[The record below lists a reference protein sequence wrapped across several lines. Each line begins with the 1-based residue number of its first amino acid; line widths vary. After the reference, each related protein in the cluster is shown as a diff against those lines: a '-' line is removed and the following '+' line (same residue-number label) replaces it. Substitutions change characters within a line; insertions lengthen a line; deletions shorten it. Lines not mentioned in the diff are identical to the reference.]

1 MSETPLFELEDV
13 TYRYGTVLALN
24 GLSMC
29 VPSGQRL
36 ALLGA
41 NGSGK
46 STLLRLLDALYFA
59 DSGTIRYRGEPL
71 TEAAF
76 GHDEFALRFRR
87 QVALVFQNPDVQL
100 FSPTVYDEVAFG
112 PLQMRWTRQDVRMR
126 VDQTLELL
134 GITQL
139 RHRAPH
145 HLSGGEKKKVAIA
158 SVLVLN
164 PQVILLDEPTASLD
178 PRSQTQIIDFL
189 IGWSAG
195 EKTIITATHDLHTLR
210 DIADEC
216 LIMEQG
222 KISAHGSP
230 DEVLQDATLLR
241 RANLIHAHRV
251 PMGSGMHAHPENAH
265 EHGGGESG
273 GTTER

>member
-1 MSETPLFELEDV
+1 MTDKSVFQVENVTFRYDAMAAVDELS
-13 TYRYGTVLALN
+13 
-24 GLSMC
+24 LSI
-29 VPSGQRL
+29 PHGQRL

-46 STLLRLLDALYFA
+46 STLLRLLNALYFA
-59 DSGTIRYRGEPL
+59 DAGTVRYRGEAL

-76 GHDEFALRFRR
+76 GDDAFAMNFRR

-100 FSPTVYDEVAFG
+100 FCPTVYDEVAFG
-112 PLQMRWTRQDVRMR
+112 PLQMRWSKSEIRER
-126 VDQTLELL
+126 VDGALELL
-134 GITQL
+134 GITHLKQ
-139 RHRAPH
+139 RAPH

-158 SVLVLN
+158 SVLVLD
-164 PQVILLDEPTASLD
+164 PQVILLDEPTAALD

-216 LIMEQG
+216 VILERG
-222 KISAHGSP
+222 KISARGTP
-230 DEVLQDATLLR
+230 DEVLHDASLLR
-241 RANLIHAHRV
+241 RANLIHAHRKQ
-251 PMGSGMHAHPENAH
+251 GGGTMHVHPEDA
-265 EHGGGESG
+265 S
-273 GTTER
+273 